1 VLLVKVDMDTRKTWF
16 LDFDGTIVYQKS
28 YLKDEDYILPS
39 TIDFFTNV
47 VKETDFVIITTGRE
61 EHHKERI
68 EKFMKGFGLKCDMI
82 ICGLPTGLRI
92 LVNDMK
98 PDGTKTA
105 KSYNLERD
113 AGINL

>member
-1 VLLVKVDMDTRKTWF
+1 MDTRKTWF

-47 VKETDFVIITTGRE
+47 VKENDFVIITTGRE

-68 EKFMKGFGLKCDMI
+68 KKFMKGFGLKCDLI

>member
-1 VLLVKVDMDTRKTWF
+1 VILMDKRKTWF

-28 YLKDEDYILPS
+28 YLKDEDYILPK
-39 TIDFFTNV
+39 TIDFFTNFI
-47 VKETDFVIITTGRE
+47 KENDFVIITTGRE

-68 EKFMKGFGLKCDMI
+68 EKFMRSFGLKCDLI
-82 ICGLPTGLRI
+82 ICGLPTGIRI

-105 KSYNLERD
+105 QSHNLERD
-113 AGINL
+113 QGLNFEDL

>member
-1 VLLVKVDMDTRKTWF
+1 MDKRKTWF

-28 YLKDEDYILPS
+28 YLEEEDYILPT

-47 VKETDFVIITTGRE
+47 VRDNDFVIITTGRE
-61 EHHKERI
+61 KHHEERI
-68 EKFMKGFGLKCDMI
+68 EKFMRSFGLKCDMI
-82 ICGLPTGLRI
+82 ICGLPTGVRV

-105 KSYNLERD
+105 YSYNLVRD
-113 AGINL
+113 DGMNFEEIE